1 MIKNILKKDLK
12 RKKTMNII
20 ILMFVILASMFVAS
34 SVNNIITVINGAGY
48 FFEKANIGNY
58 DLITMG
64 QNVVGNLDEV
74 LSKED
79 CVQEYR
85 TETVIFGSQDNFKAN
100 GKKVQVRNSALI
112 QSLDDAQENFFDEN
126 NKKVSTV
133 ESGKVYITG
142 GFMKEND
149 LKVGDTISVEHGNVK
164 ATWEIAGRLKDAMLG
179 STFMGNPR
187 FLISREDY
195 ELFEADELLRE
206 YYRGEVCYI
215 TTSDEKGLSSVL
227 SEIDGIAFDGSISL
241 IRMCYVMDMVIAGL
255 LIVVSICLIIVAFVV
270 LKFTITFTLNEEFR
284 EIGVMKAIGITDT
297 KIRSIYVVKY
307 LAIAIFG
314 AILGLFGSIP
324 FGNIMMKSV
333 SENMVLG
340 NDKGIIINICSV
352 LVVVLLIVWYAY
364 FCTGKIRKYS
374 PIDAIR
380 SGQSGER
387 FKKKNGYRI
396 TKSKLHAT
404 AYLAM
409 NDILSNPKRY
419 LTIVLAFTICSI
431 LVFMCVNT
439 TETLKSDRLVYTF
452 GKPSDAYCTNVY
464 KAMSSMSGN
473 GKDTVYDTL
482 DEIEAELAEY
492 DIPAKAS
499 VEMQFKYKVEFD
511 GEIYKLGFQQGYR
524 TQTTDYVYYEG
535 EAPQNEHEI
544 AITEQIS
551 QKIGAKIGDTL
562 KITIGDQTDDYLIT
576 AYFESMN
583 QMGEIIR
590 LHEDVMTNAGDSSSM
605 LSFQIDFTDHPTQQV
620 IDERVEEMKD
630 IFDCD
635 EVFNAAEYTE
645 DCVGVVDT
653 MQGVEYLLLIITII
667 VVILVAILME
677 RSFISDEKGEIAIL
691 KAIGFSDND
700 IMKWHVLRFVIVS
713 ISAVFLGVILSVP
726 VTNLAITPIFGMMGM
741 HSVSFEYNLFQICL
755 LFPGIIL
762 AVTILAAG
770 LTALYTRTI
779 RCRDTAGIE

>member
-1 MIKNILKKDLK
+1 
-12 RKKTMNII
+12 
-20 ILMFVILASMFVAS
+20 
-34 SVNNIITVINGAGY
+34 
-48 FFEKANIGNY
+48 
-58 DLITMG
+58 
-64 QNVVGNLDEV
+64 
-74 LSKED
+74 
-79 CVQEYR
+79 
-85 TETVIFGSQDNFKAN
+85 
-100 GKKVQVRNSALI
+100 
-112 QSLDDAQENFFDEN
+112 
-126 NKKVSTV
+126 
-133 ESGKVYITG
+133 
-142 GFMKEND
+142 
-149 LKVGDTISVEHGNVK
+149 
-164 ATWEIAGRLKDAMLG
+164 
-179 STFMGNPR
+179 
-187 FLISREDY
+187 
-195 ELFEADELLRE
+195 
-206 YYRGEVCYI
+206 
-215 TTSDEKGLSSVL
+215 
-227 SEIDGIAFDGSISL
+227 
-241 IRMCYVMDMVIAGL
+241 MCYVMDMVIAGL

-387 FKKKNGYRI
+387 FKKKNGYRM

-404 AYLAM
+404 TYLAI

-452 GKPSDAYCTNVY
+452 GKPSDAYYTNVY
-464 KAMSSMSGN
+464 KAMSGMSGN

-482 DEIEAELAEY
+482 DEIEAELAEH

-583 QMGEIIR
+583 QMGK
-590 LHEDVMTNAGDSSSM
+590 SSDFMKM
-605 LSFQIDFTDHPTQQV
+605 L
-620 IDERVEEMKD
+620 
-630 IFDCD
+630 
-635 EVFNAAEYTE
+635 
-645 DCVGVVDT
+645 
-653 MQGVEYLLLIITII
+653 
-667 VVILVAILME
+667 
-677 RSFISDEKGEIAIL
+677 
-691 KAIGFSDND
+691 
-700 IMKWHVLRFVIVS
+700 
-713 ISAVFLGVILSVP
+713 
-726 VTNLAITPIFGMMGM
+726 
-741 HSVSFEYNLFQICL
+741 
-755 LFPGIIL
+755 
-762 AVTILAAG
+762 
-770 LTALYTRTI
+770 
-779 RCRDTAGIE
+779 